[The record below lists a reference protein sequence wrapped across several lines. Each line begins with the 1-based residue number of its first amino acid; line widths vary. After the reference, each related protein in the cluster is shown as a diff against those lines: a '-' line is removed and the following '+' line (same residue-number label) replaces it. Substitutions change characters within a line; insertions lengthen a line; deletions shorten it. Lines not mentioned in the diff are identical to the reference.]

1 MYKTNYCPECRAN
14 LPLEYIESK
23 QEACCTSCGRE
34 FDYYYDKARDC
45 CVLEY
50 EEAVIDFHFPSTNV
64 S

>member
-1 MYKTNYCPECRAN
+1 MHKTNYCPECRTN
-14 LPLEYIESK
+14 LPLAYTESK
-23 QEACCTSCGRE
+23 QVAYCTSCGRKFE
-34 FDYYYDKARDC
+34 YYYDKNRDC